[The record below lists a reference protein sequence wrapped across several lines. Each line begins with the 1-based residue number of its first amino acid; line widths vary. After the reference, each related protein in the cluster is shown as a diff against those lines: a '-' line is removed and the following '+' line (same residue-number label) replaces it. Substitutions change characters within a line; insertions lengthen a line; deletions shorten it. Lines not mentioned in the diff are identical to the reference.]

1 MKNHFSFKTET
12 KLITK
17 LNFMRKF
24 RHLSSFLLAITFI
37 VVNCT
42 KEGPQGPAGAIGAT
56 GGTGPTG
63 PVGPQGPAGTAN
75 VTYSAWYSGTWKT
88 LAIPGPDNGFSIDTF
103 IRAAPSVTQTIMD
116 NGVVLGYMRGSATS
130 NILTGTQVVGLPYHD
145 VVDDDHFKFILSKP
159 GSIVH
164 SYQSNNPWTTDEFC
178 HEQVGRIMVDLCGCA
193 HLLDFSFR
201 HDHDPIPHS
210 HRFYLVVGYINCS
223 GML

>member
-1 MKNHFSFKTET
+1 
-12 KLITK
+12 
-17 LNFMRKF
+17 MRKF
-24 RHLSSFLLAITFI
+24 TLLSLFLLAITFI

-164 SYQSNNPWTTDEFC
+164 SYQSINPWSTDQLNLFN
-178 HEQVGRIMVDLCGCA
+178 H
-193 HLLDFSFR
+193 SFR
-201 HDHDPIPHS
+201 YVVIPGGVS
-210 HRFYLVVGYINCS
+210 GGRSAGVGGTNYTADQVRAMSYSQICS
-223 GML
+223 IFKIPQ